1 MGWKKVCVW
10 VFLYSSLVGLAQGT
24 ASWPRQLLFG
34 STEVGTA
41 GYSLLVAW
49 SGEFASATGVQV
61 RVAPGATPTITGWLL
76 ERRVDFISAPLTVLV
91 ESLDGEAGYRPGPLR
106 VVYPA
111 ILTPWGLMTRGDTPY
126 RRVQDIGPG
135 VRVAWPPFSYFHRIL
150 DGLFACRGISRE
162 QVRLVPVANYSANSR
177 VIAEGGGA
185 DIAFTSPVSD
195 VNVEVEGNP
204 RGIRWLP
211 VPTAQEDRT
220 CLLRWQWAYPLLK
233 LTRPADIG
241 VTSAR
246 GVRMFVIPSVYYTR
260 ADVDEALAYQLVK
273 WWDENHALYKD
284 KHAMARYQTL
294 ESLRFLVENLS
305 VPLHPGTVR
314 YLREKGL
321 WNQELEA
328 RQQAS
333 VRLADQYTTLYERA
347 LALARSRRI
356 STDPA
361 SEAWQRFWREFLTQ
375 NRVPRF
381 SEVWRP

>member
-1 MGWKKVCVW
+1 
-10 VFLYSSLVGLAQGT
+10 
-24 ASWPRQLLFG
+24 
-34 STEVGTA
+34 
-41 GYSLLVAW
+41 
-49 SGEFASATGVQV
+49 
-61 RVAPGATPTITGWLL
+61 
-76 ERRVDFISAPLTVLV
+76 
-91 ESLDGEAGYRPGPLR
+91 
-106 VVYPA
+106 
-111 ILTPWGLMTRGDTPY
+111 
-126 RRVQDIGPG
+126 
-135 VRVAWPPFSYFHRIL
+135 
-150 DGLFACRGISRE
+150 
-162 QVRLVPVANYSANSR
+162 
-177 VIAEGGGA
+177 
-185 DIAFTSPVSD
+185 
-195 VNVEVEGNP
+195 
-204 RGIRWLP
+204 
-211 VPTAQEDRT
+211 
-220 CLLRWQWAYPLLK
+220 
-233 LTRPADIG
+233 
-241 VTSAR
+241 
-246 GVRMFVIPSVYYTR
+246 MFVIPSVYYTR

>member
-1 MGWKKVCVW
+1 MLRKLWFLS
-10 VFLYSSLVGLAQGT
+10 VFAALPVFAQGDFR
-24 ASWPRQLLFG
+24 WPRQILFG

-49 SGEFASATGVQV
+49 SAEFTAATGVQV
-61 RVAPGATPTITGWLL
+61 RISPGATPSITAWLF
-76 ERRVDFISAPLTVLV
+76 ERRVEFTSAPLTVMV
-91 ESLDGEAGYRPGPLR
+91 EALDGEPGYRPGPLR

-135 VRVAWPPFSYFHRIL
+135 ARFAWPPFSYFHRIL
-150 DGLFACRGISRE
+150 DGLLLCRGLTRE

-177 VIAEGGGA
+177 VIAEGGA

-211 VPTAQEDRT
+211 VPTPQEDRT
-220 CLLRWQWAYPLLK
+220 CLMRWQRAYPLLN
-233 LTRPADIG
+233 LVRPADIG
-241 VTSAR
+241 VQSAR
-246 GVRMFVIPSVYYTR
+246 NVRMFVIPSVYYTR
-260 ADVDEALAYQLVK
+260 ADVDEGLVYHLVK
-273 WWDENHALYKD
+273 WWDENLTLYREKHAL
-284 KHAMARYQTL
+284 ARFQSL
-294 ESLRFLVENLS
+294 ESLRFIAENMA
-305 VPLHPGTVR
+305 VPWHPGTVR
-314 YLREKGL
+314 YLKEKGL
-321 WNQELEA
+321 WTPEME
-328 RQQAS
+328 RKQQATL
-333 VRLADQYTTLYERA
+333 RLVDQYTTLYERA
-347 LALARSRRI
+347 AELAKSRRV

-361 SEAWQRFWREFLTQ
+361 SPAWQQFWRGFLEQ